1 MGWLLQLQR
10 STDQGKNSDSSVL
23 LTQQFVYVNFVDIP
37 ASISFRI
44 LSEKASAKITMHFD
58 DLNCEYSVGT

>member
-1 MGWLLQLQR
+1 MRWSLQLQR
-10 STDQGKNSDSSVL
+10 NTDQGKNNDSGV
-23 LTQQFVYVNFVDIP
+23 TQQLVYVNFVDIP

-44 LSEKASAKITMHFD
+44 LSEKASAKITVHFD